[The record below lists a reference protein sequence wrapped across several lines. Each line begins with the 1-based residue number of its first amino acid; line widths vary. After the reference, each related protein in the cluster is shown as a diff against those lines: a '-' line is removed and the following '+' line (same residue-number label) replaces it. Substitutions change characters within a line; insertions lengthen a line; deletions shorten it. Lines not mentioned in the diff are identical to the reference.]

1 MSEADVLKSIQ
12 LLPGVQNGMN
22 GTSGLYV
29 RGGGPDQNLYLLDG
43 VPLYNVDHTLGLLSV
58 FSLHICNLKDL
69 YGKIILP
76 SLSQHDAVILT
87 VSSH

>member
-22 GTSGLYV
+22 GTIGLYV

-43 VPLYNVDHTLGLLSV
+43 VPFY
-58 FSLHICNLKDL
+58 IM
-69 YGKIILP
+69 
-76 SLSQHDAVILT
+76 
-87 VSSH
+87 